1 MKEIQTR
8 ELERCLKF
16 IKAIGCKYAI
26 VTNDGVRYV
35 DGLEIAE
42 PRIRKPRR
50 YPYGT
55 ISTYV
60 RSVVPL
66 DAAVGAVIGIPTKDL
81 DPETVCKGVRDLL
94 IKEWG
99 KDTYVTVVRADDGIV
114 DVMRTA

>member
-1 MKEIQTR
+1 MEEIQTR
-8 ELERCLKF
+8 ELQRCIKF

-26 VTNDGVRYV
+26 VTDDGARYV

-42 PRIRKPRR
+42 PRTRKPRR

-55 ISTYV
+55 ISNYV

-81 DPETVCKGVRDLL
+81 DPEIVRSGVCDLL
-94 IKEWG
+94 TKEWG
-99 KDTYVTVVRADDGIV
+99 KDTYVTVVRADDCMV
-114 DVMRTA
+114 DAMRTS